1 MVTYRNSSV
10 LEFSVLCDQC
20 FRNLQ
25 SYTSRTY
32 HMVHNC
38 EAVRASGLVFPDYGL
53 IFGVNWFVG
62 LANPTHAAVRTS
74 VSFWRKYW
82 ILWWSFHL
90 LKLIDGNSS
99 VVKQCTSYGCNF
111 MALPN
116 LVETSTLSFLCIWQ
130 HLHRIMRSSGITG
143 IKPDK

>member
-130 HLHRIMRSSGITG
+130 HLHRIMREFRNHRSKTW
-143 IKPDK
+143 